1 MNRYFVVGN
10 PVSHSLSPAI
20 HKAFAQQFGIEMTY
34 EARAFEDNRFAEGMG
49 ALSLKEKPAGI
60 NVTVPFKLDAADYCE
75 VLSDRAR
82 AARAVNTISFY
93 DDRPVGDNTDGAGFV
108 ADVEKRCGFALKGAR
123 VLILGAGG
131 AARGLLAVLKDK
143 GCASLCVANRT
154 PSRVDDL
161 VKEFGVKPLL
171 FTETAAGGFDLVV
184 NCTSA
189 GLSDAAPAVPNTAF
203 KNCALAY
210 DLFYAAEPTPFMRLA
225 AESGVKRIE
234 DGLGMLV
241 EQAAESFRVWHG
253 KMPETKGVYETLRKA
268 LHG

>member
-1 MNRYFVVGN
+1 M
-10 PVSHSLSPAI
+10 
-20 HKAFAQQFGIEMTY
+20 
-34 EARAFEDNRFAEGMG
+34 
-49 ALSLKEKPAGI
+49 
-60 NVTVPFKLDAADYCE
+60 
-75 VLSDRAR
+75 
-82 AARAVNTISFY
+82 
-93 DDRPVGDNTDGAGFV
+93 
-108 ADVEKRCGFALKGAR
+108 
-123 VLILGAGG
+123 ILGAGG

-225 AESGVKRIE
+225 AESGVKRVE